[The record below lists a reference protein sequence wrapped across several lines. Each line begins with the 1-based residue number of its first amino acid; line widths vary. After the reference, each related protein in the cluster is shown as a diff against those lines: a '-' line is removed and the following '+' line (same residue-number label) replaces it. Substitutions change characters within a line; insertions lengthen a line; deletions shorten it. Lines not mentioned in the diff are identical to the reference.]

1 MRNLLPSTVRVLGSF
16 VLLFLLATAAV
27 PNEDAPE
34 NQESKEV
41 LDHYVHALQNQQ
53 QNMKGVS
60 MEVDI
65 SAELPK
71 LKKSAHMEALRFI
84 SRLGKI
90 TYEALKSEGD
100 NTVKKEIIARYL
112 AAETEANG
120 KTAPA
125 IVPEHYKFKYK
136 GLSEKESRAVYV
148 FQVTPR
154 HKLPGTFKGELWL
167 DKETYLPVQEA
178 GRLTRNP
185 SVFVKRFDF
194 VRKYVI
200 EDGLAIPKKVQGIV
214 ETRLWGKAEVN
225 IKFSKFARSSD
236 ARSEVATEE
245 AIVSK
250 TP

>member
-1 MRNLLPSTVRVLGSF
+1 MLISVRVLISC
-16 VLLFLLATAAV
+16 FLLLLPVTASV
-27 PNEDAPE
+27 NEEAPDSD
-34 NQESKEV
+34 SKEV
-41 LDHYVHALQNQQ
+41 LEHYLQALQSQQ

-71 LKKSAHMEALRFI
+71 LKKSAHMQALRFI
-84 SRLGKI
+84 SRLGKV

-112 AAETEANG
+112 AAETEANS
-120 KTAPA
+120 KTSPA
-125 IVPEHYKFKYK
+125 ITPDNYKFKYK
-136 GLSEKESRAVYV
+136 GLSDKENRPVHV
-148 FQVTPR
+148 FSVTP
-154 HKLPGTFKGELWL
+154 KKKVAGTFKGELWL

-178 GRLTRNP
+178 GRFTRNP
-185 SVFVKRFDF
+185 SVFVRRFDF

-225 IKFSKFARSSD
+225 IHFSKFSRNSD
-236 ARSEVATEE
+236 ARSETIADE
-245 AIVSK
+245 AIVTK